1 LVCAEARLSRELQ
14 WNAMSTSSTVPHR
27 IVIVGGGA
35 AGLPL
40 ATKLGDKLGRGGRVT
55 VTLVDRFAT
64 HLWKPLLHE
73 VAAGRMDADL
83 HSFDYFLIAY
93 WHHFRF
99 RFGALTGLDRARRE
113 VRLAAVID
121 DDGEEILP
129 AGTLPYDTLI
139 FCIGSIGNDFG
150 VPGVAEHAISLDT
163 ADDAERF
170 HRRLVAACVR
180 AEGRASRGES
190 ATVDIVI
197 IGAGATGVELAAEIR
212 NCTRAFA
219 SYGLDFLKP
228 ERDVHL
234 TILEAAPRILP
245 PLQEKIAEAAT
256 ELLGRLAVTV
266 RTGERVTAVDANTVR
281 TSSGAALPAD
291 LVVWAAGIQAPPVLA
306 NLDGLEVNRSHQLV
320 VGNTLQTTRDPD
332 IFAMGDC
339 AACPWPESGREGA
352 ILPPR
357 AQVARQEA
365 SLLVKTVKARLA
377 GAPLPEFR
385 FHDFGSLVSLG
396 HLSAVGNLM
405 GRLIGGNM
413 VVQGL
418 IARWMYASLYKMHQV
433 AILGWVRVAIDSVSR
448 LVRQRL
454 EPRVKLH

>member
-1 LVCAEARLSRELQ
+1 M
-14 WNAMSTSSTVPHR
+14 NAPSSAPHR

-40 ATKLGDKLGRGGRVT
+40 ATKLGDTLGRRGRAT
-55 VTLVDRFAT
+55 VTLVDRFQT

-83 HSFDYFLIAY
+83 HAIDYFLIAY

-99 RFGALTGLDRARRE
+99 RFGAITGLDRARRE
-113 VRLAAVID
+113 VHLAAVLD

-129 AGTLPYDTLI
+129 SGVLPYDTLV

-150 VPGVAEHAISLDT
+150 VPGVAQHAISLDT
-163 ADDAERF
+163 AADADRF

-190 ATVDIVI
+190 AAVDIVI
-197 IGAGATGVELAAEIR
+197 IGAGATGVELAAEVR

-219 SYGLDFLKP
+219 SYGLDYLKP
-228 ERDVHL
+228 ERDVRL

-245 PLQEKIAEAAT
+245 PLSEEIAEAAT
-256 ELLGRLAVTV
+256 GLLGKLYVTV
-266 RTGERVTAVDANTVR
+266 LTGERVTEVDAQSVR
-281 TSSGAALPAD
+281 TASGAVLHAD
-291 LVVWAAGIQAPPVLA
+291 LVVWAAGIQAPSILA
-306 NLDGLEVNRSHQLV
+306 NLDGLEVNRAHQLV
-320 VGNTLQTTRDPD
+320 VSKSLQTTRDPA
-332 IFAMGDC
+332 IFAIGDC
-339 AACPWPESGREGA
+339 AAAPWPEADREGA

-357 AQVARQEA
+357 AQVAHQQA
-365 SLLVKTVKARLA
+365 SLLAKSINARLA
-377 GAPLPEFR
+377 GRPLPEFH
-385 FHDFGSLVSLG
+385 FSDFGSLVSLG

-413 VVQGL
+413 FVQGL

-433 AILGWVRVAIDSVSR
+433 SILGYVRVAMDTLSR
-448 LVRQRL
+448 LVRHRL

>member
-1 LVCAEARLSRELQ
+1 MNSH
-14 WNAMSTSSTVPHR
+14 NPVPHR

-40 ATKLGDKLGRGGRVT
+40 ATKLGDTLGRRGRAI
-55 VTLVDRFAT
+55 VTLVDRFPT

-83 HSFDYFLIAY
+83 HSIDYFLIAH

-99 RFGALTGLDRARRE
+99 RFGALTGLDRGRRE
-113 VRLAAVID
+113 VHLAAVLD

-129 AGTLPYDTLI
+129 PGVLPYDTLI
-139 FCIGSIGNDFG
+139 LCIGSVGNDFG
-150 VPGVAEHAISLDT
+150 VPGVAQHAISLDT
-163 ADDAERF
+163 AADAERF

-190 ATVDIVI
+190 AAVEIVI

-219 SYGLDFLKP
+219 SYGLDYLKP
-228 ERDVHL
+228 ERDIRL

-245 PLQEKIAEAAT
+245 PLSEEIAKAAT
-256 ELLGRLAVTV
+256 GLLGKLTV
-266 RTGERVTAVDANTVR
+266 SVCTGERVVKVDAESVHTA
-281 TSSGAALPAD
+281 SGMVLPAD
-291 LVVWAAGIQAPPVLA
+291 LVVWAAGIEAPPILA
-306 NLDGLEVNRSHQLV
+306 NLDGLEVNRAHQLV
-320 VGNTLQTTRDPD
+320 VTQTLQTTRDPD
-332 IFAMGDC
+332 IFALGDC
-339 AACPWPESGREGA
+339 AACPWPESGKEGA

-357 AQVARQEA
+357 AQVAHQQA
-365 SLLVKTVKARLA
+365 SLLVKSIRARLA
-377 GAPLPEFR
+377 GKPLPEFH
-385 FHDFGSLVSLG
+385 FSDFGSLVSLG

-405 GRLIGGNM
+405 GRLIGGNIF
-413 VVQGL
+413 VQGL

-433 AILGWVRVAIDSVSR
+433 SILGWLHVAIDTLSR
-448 LVRQRL
+448 VVRHRL